1 MFDGIKKH
9 WAKARA
15 DVLSDQVTDILLRYQ
30 RMHSNDRHWVT
41 SAFKAVL
48 SELEDQFG
56 PMESWADEQKKQIA
70 KQVMESSQQAF
81 ATRGDN
87 IFAETGRLGSY
98 GGALLSLYLELQTL
112 PGNQAAKNLGMIENW
127 RSDLVQ

>member
-1 MFDGIKKH
+1 MFDSIKKH
-9 WAKARA
+9 WAEARA
-15 DVLSDQVTDILLRYQ
+15 DVLSDQVADILLRYQ
-30 RMHSNDRHWVT
+30 RMHSNDTHWVT

-56 PMESWADEQKKQIA
+56 PMERWADEQKKQIA

-87 IFAETGRLGSY
+87 IFAETGRFGFLRGSVAV
-98 GGALLSLYLELQTL
+98 ALS
-112 PGNQAAKNLGMIENW
+112 
-127 RSDLVQ
+127 